1 MRPLSRFI
9 IAMMINLAALSAY
22 CQDNPDYTS
31 PSPPATGFLAKLSRK
46 IDGIQQSLD
55 NKTEKYLRKIARQE
69 QKLYAKLYRKDST
82 KAKEIFGDV
91 NARYKELQN
100 KTGEQAGKVNNLSA
114 YNSKLDS
121 LNTAFKFLNDAGIV
135 NPALKDKITQG
146 LNATGDLQNSL
157 NQAEQIKTFLK
168 ERRQLLA
175 AQLEKFGLVKELKQF
190 NKEVYYYQQQVREYR
205 ALLNNS
211 EKLQRKLLDLALK
224 VPAFKE
230 FFSKNSLLAS
240 LFGSAGDP
248 TPTMLQASL
257 ASLQSRTQVNQLIQQ
272 QVAAGGPNAMN
283 VIQQNLQQAQ
293 SQLNELKSRI
303 NALGNGATNDSEL
316 PDFKPNSQR
325 TKSFLQRL
333 EFGTNIQTNKATN
346 FFPVQTDL
354 GLSVGYKLNDK
365 SVIGIGA
372 SYKLGFGTSW
382 RNIEVTNQGASI
394 RSFLEYK
401 LKKNFYV
408 AGGYELNYRSEFN
421 RQPQLNGLREWQKS
435 GLLGLSKTVS
445 LKTKFFKKT
454 KVQLM
459 WDFLS
464 YQEVPKTQPIVFRV
478 GYNF

>member
-9 IAMMINLAALSAY
+9 ITMIVSSASLSAY
-22 CQDNPDYTS
+22 CQHHTEDDI
-31 PSPPATGFLAKLSRK
+31 PPAGILNKLSRK
-46 IDGIQQSLD
+46 IDAIQNSLD
-55 NKTEKYLRKIARQE
+55 KKTKQYLHKFERQE

-82 KAKEIFGDV
+82 KAKELFGDV
-91 NARYKELQN
+91 NARYIELQN
-100 KTGEQAGKVNNLSA
+100 KTGEQALRSGSFSA
-114 YNSKLDS
+114 YNNKLDS
-121 LNTAFKFLNDAGIV
+121 LNTAFKFLNDAGV
-135 NPALKDKITQG
+135 ANPALKDKITQG
-146 LNATGDLQNSL
+146 LNATGNLQNSL
-157 NQAEQIKTFLK
+157 NQSEQIKTFLK

-175 AQLEKFGLVKELKQF
+175 AQLEQFGLLKELKEF
-190 NKEVYYYQQQVREYR
+190 NKEVYYYKQQVREYR
-205 ALLNNS
+205 ELLNNS

-230 FFSKNSLLAS
+230 FFSRNSMLAS
-240 LFGSAGDP
+240 LFGTAGSP
-248 TPTMLQASL
+248 TPSLMQASL

-272 QVAAGGPNAMN
+272 TVAAGGPNAMS
-283 VIQQNLQQAQ
+283 VIQTNLQQAQ
-293 SQLNELKSRI
+293 SQLNELKNRI
-303 NALGNGATNDSEL
+303 NALGNGGNNDADL
-316 PDFKPNSQR
+316 PDFKPNTQR

-365 SVIGIGA
+365 SVVGVGA
-372 SYKLGFGTSW
+372 SYKIGFGTSW
-382 RNIEVTNQGASI
+382 RNMELTNQGASI

-421 RQPQLNGLREWQKS
+421 RQPQLNGLSEWQKS

>member
-9 IAMMINLAALSAY
+9 IAMIINLASLSAF
-22 CQDNPDYTS
+22 CQDQADYNG
-31 PSPPATGFLAKLSRK
+31 PSPRAGILDKLSGK
-46 IDGIQQSLD
+46 IDGIKNALD
-55 NKTEKYLRKIARQE
+55 NKTKKYLQKIAKQE
-69 QKLYAKLYRKDST
+69 EKLYKKLYKKDSA
-82 KAKEIFGDV
+82 KARELFGDV
-91 NARYKELQN
+91 NARYHELQN
-100 KTGEQAGKVNNLSA
+100 TSITKTTNLSA

-121 LNTAFKFLNDAGIV
+121 LNTAFKFLGAA
-135 NPALKDKITQG
+135 NPALQDKITRG
-146 LNATGDLQNSL
+146 LNATGNLQTSL
-157 NQAEQIKTFLK
+157 NQAENIKAYLK

-175 AQLEKFGLVKELKQF
+175 AQLERFGLVKELKQF

-205 ALLNNS
+205 ELLNNS

-224 VPAFKE
+224 IPAFKE
-230 FFSKNSLLAS
+230 FFTRNSMLAS
-240 LFGSAGDP
+240 LFGSAGNA
-248 TPTMLQASL
+248 TPTMMQASL
-257 ASLQSRTQVNQLIQQ
+257 ASLQSRTQINQLIQQ

-293 SQLNELKSRI
+293 AQLNELKNRI
-303 NALGNGATNDSEL
+303 SALGNGASNDAEL
-316 PDFKPNSQR
+316 PDFKPNTQR

-365 SVIGIGA
+365 SIVGIGA
-372 SYKLGFGTSW
+372 SYKIGFGTSW
-382 RNIEVTNQGASI
+382 RNIELTNQGASI

-401 LKKNFYV
+401 LKKNFYA

-421 RQPQLNGLREWQKS
+421 RQPQLNGLRDWQKS

-445 LKTKFFKKT
+445 MKTKFFKKT

-464 YQEVPKTQPIVFRV
+464 YQQVPKTQPIVFRV
-478 GYNF
+478 GYSF